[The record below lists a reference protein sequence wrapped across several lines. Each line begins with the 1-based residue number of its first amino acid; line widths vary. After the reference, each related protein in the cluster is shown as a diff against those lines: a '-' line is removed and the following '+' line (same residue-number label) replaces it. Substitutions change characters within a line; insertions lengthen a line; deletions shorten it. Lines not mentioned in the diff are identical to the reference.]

1 VSRANPQSGREDIA
15 VAAPLKDSS
24 NQALAPARGQWHGRG
39 RALLLVGMLAAG
51 AGSAAQTVSPSAA
64 DWQALEAKMGECT
77 RIHGYD
83 PAAAAAIPQHALGAG
98 ERAWRECVYAG
109 IHVTLMGRSEAPE
122 MYQQL
127 IDTDRQ
133 MTDSV
138 EQGALSRQERRQR
151 LEEYVRNIRFSEEV
165 NESLATAQEHERIRR
180 DLERMRQQQEFER
193 LVRPRI
199 VVPLGR

>member
-1 VSRANPQSGREDIA
+1 VIRASPQSGQEDIA
-15 VAAPLKDSS
+15 VTFPLKDSS
-24 NQALAPARGQWHGRG
+24 NKSLARVRGQWRRCG
-39 RALLLVGMLAAG
+39 RALLLAGMLAAG
-51 AGSAAQTVSPSAA
+51 TGSVAQTVSPSAA
-64 DWQALEAKMGECT
+64 DWQALEAKMGDCS

-83 PAAAAAIPQHALGAG
+83 PAAAADIPQHELGAG
-98 ERAWRECVYAG
+98 ERAWRECVYDG
-109 IHVTLMGRSEAPE
+109 IRVTLMARSEAPE

-127 IDTDRQ
+127 IDTDRR

-151 LEEYVRNIRFSEEV
+151 LEEYVRNIRFSEEI
-165 NESLATAQEHERIRR
+165 NESVATAQEHERIRR